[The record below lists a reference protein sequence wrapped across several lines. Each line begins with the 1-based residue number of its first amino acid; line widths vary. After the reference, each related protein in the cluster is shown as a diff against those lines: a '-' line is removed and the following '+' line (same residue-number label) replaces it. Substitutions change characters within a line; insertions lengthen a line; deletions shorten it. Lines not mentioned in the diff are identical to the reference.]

1 MPPNLFLLG
10 LMNTADRSLAMV
22 DYALRRRFAFH
33 TLQPQFGSAK
43 FQSFLETRGASRTL
57 VDLVVSRMTALNSEI
72 SEDKVRLGPGYQ
84 IGHSFFVPID
94 SAQALDMDWYRRVI
108 QYEIAPLLREY
119 WFDQSEAAETWTA
132 NLLEGIE

>member
-1 MPPNLFLLG
+1 
-10 LMNTADRSLAMV
+10 
-22 DYALRRRFAFH
+22 
-33 TLQPQFGSAK
+33 
-43 FQSFLETRGASRTL
+43 
-57 VDLVVSRMTALNSEI
+57 MTALNSEI

-84 IGHSFFVPID
+84 IGHSFFAPID